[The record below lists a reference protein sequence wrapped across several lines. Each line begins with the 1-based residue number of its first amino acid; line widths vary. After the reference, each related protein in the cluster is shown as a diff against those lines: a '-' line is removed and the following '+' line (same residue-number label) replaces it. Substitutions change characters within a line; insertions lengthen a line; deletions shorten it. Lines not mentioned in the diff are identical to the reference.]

1 MLTMILLSPFPV
13 AGPVGTV
20 ALAFILV
27 GLVVFLTPPTGA
39 AVVKPVGLPVAGA
52 R

>member
-1 MLTMILLSPFPV
+1 MILLSPFPL

-20 ALAFILV
+20 AFAFVLV

-39 AVVKPVGLPVAGA
+39 AEVTPLFLPVFGA